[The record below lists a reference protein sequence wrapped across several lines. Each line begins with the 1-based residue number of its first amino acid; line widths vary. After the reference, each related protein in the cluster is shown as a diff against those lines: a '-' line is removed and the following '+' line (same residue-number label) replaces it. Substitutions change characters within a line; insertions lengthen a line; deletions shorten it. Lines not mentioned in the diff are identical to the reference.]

1 MYNYLPSRL
10 VNKYFTPKLTV
21 AWLTGHAWDQL
32 QPLAGRAKI
41 IVQTIYVSVSLSTSA
56 SESEFNSF
64 QIFVPIKC
72 VTREQTK
79 SNTELAAKI
88 WILPKCQNS
97 NCIIVQYAYIQSIHI
112 FTVPTFK
119 CTTPCSAGN
128 KASHWQHEGQNPY
141 DLITAA
147 LPVCFR
153 DDRKAS

>member
-41 IVQTIYVSVSLSTSA
+41 IVQRLYVSVSLSTSA

-88 WILPKCQNS
+88 HSI
-97 NCIIVQYAYIQSIHI
+97 CITVQYVYIQSIHI

-119 CTTPCSAGN
+119 CTALCSAGN

-141 DLITAA
+141 DLITAS